1 MVGSVALPCGL
12 PPGQQQFDMY
22 GICTDNTYTSFLI
35 NPLSMNASTRAERIE
50 IRATA
55 ELKAAL
61 EKAAQLQDQTLSAF
75 VLNASRDAAARVLGD
90 QTRFTLTE
98 PQMKA
103 LNQALDAPARELPG
117 LKRLFAKPS
126 VFA

>member
-1 MVGSVALPCGL
+1 
-12 PPGQQQFDMY
+12 
-22 GICTDNTYTSFLI
+22 
-35 NPLSMNASTRAERIE
+35 MNAPTRTERIE

-55 ELKAAL
+55 KLKASL
-61 EKAAQLQDQTLSAF
+61 EKAARRQDQSLSAF
-75 VLNASRDAAARVLGD
+75 ILSASREAATRVLGD

-117 LKRLFAKPS
+117 LKRLFAKPG